1 MKFVIPK
8 INSSNN
14 QNKGSKPKRTKLISS
29 NIKIVKI
36 VPNIM

>member
-14 QNKGSKPKRTKLISS
+14 QNEGSKSKGTQLISS
-29 NIKIVKI
+29 NIKIVQI